1 MQYPVY
7 PACRASL
14 ICDFFG
20 LEHCGTWWE
29 GLVGRSSGHQGL
41 ATPLLSS
48 VMVLRLHSEANMHG
62 CHGLPS
68 RPVLFS

>member
-1 MQYPVY
+1 MQYPAC

-14 ICDFFG
+14 ICYFFG

-29 GLVGRSSGHQGL
+29 GPVGTKGL

-48 VMVLRLHSEANMHG
+48 VVVCRLHSEVNVHG

-68 RPVLFS
+68 RPVLIFS